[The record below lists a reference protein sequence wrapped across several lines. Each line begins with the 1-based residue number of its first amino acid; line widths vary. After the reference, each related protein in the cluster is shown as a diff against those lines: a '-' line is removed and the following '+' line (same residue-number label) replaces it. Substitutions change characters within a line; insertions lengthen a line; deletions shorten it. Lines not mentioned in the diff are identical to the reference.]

1 MKEILGFCGAICAT
15 GIILTALTLRDNKEC
30 RAEAAAEKAADRE
43 FSLEREN
50 ANNLSKERLFAAKA
64 ASEEA
69 ARAAEKEAAE
79 NAANAAATKAAE
91 EAAKLEATATAAG
104 FSVDEYITLKSIFE
118 VALKKG
124 DLKTAAEIGKQL
136 YPYAFQ

>member
-15 GIILTALTLRDNKEC
+15 GLILTALTLHDNKEC
-30 RAEAAAEKAADRE
+30 RAEESAEKAAERT

-50 ANNLSKERLFAAKA
+50 EVNRSKERLMAAKIA
-64 ASEEA
+64 AEEA
-69 ARAAEKEAAE
+69 ARVAANEAAEKETV
-79 NAANAAATKAAE
+79 AAAAKEAE
-91 EAAKLEATATAAG
+91 EAAKLESSAAEAG
-104 FSVDEYITLKSIFE
+104 FSVDEYVTLKSIFE

-124 DLKTAAEIGKQL
+124 DLKTATEIGRQL